1 MHPAKRLLIVYHS
14 QSGRTQAL
22 AEAARAGATDALIEG
37 VETRLLRARDAGPED
52 LLWAQALLL
61 GTPENFGYMSGGMKD
76 FLDRTFY
83 PVEGKIAPL
92 PYAVFISAGNDGRG
106 ALRAIRRI
114 VGGYP
119 FNEVQAPVIARGEV
133 REEDL
138 EACRELGMTLA
149 AGLEA
154 GIY

>member
-1 MHPAKRLLIVYHS
+1 MPPS
-14 QSGRTQAL
+14 S
-22 AEAARAGATDALIEG
+22 LIED
-37 VETRLLRARDAGPED
+37 VDTRLVMALDAGPAD
-52 LLWAQALLL
+52 LFWANGLLL
-61 GTPENFGYMSGGMKD
+61 GTPENFGYMSGAMKN

-83 PVEGKIAPL
+83 AVEGKIQPL

-114 VGGYP
+114 AGGYP
-119 FNEVQAPVIARGEV
+119 FEEVQEPIVARGEV
-133 REEDL
+133 TEPDL
-138 EACRELGMTLA
+138 DACRELGMTLA